1 MPNSSAG
8 WPSDSVE
15 PRFLSREQV
24 DELHGE
30 ALARFGG
37 TSGVRDSGL
46 VDSALA
52 SAQHT
57 YFYGHGDVFDI
68 AAAYAFHLAEAQ
80 GYLDANKRTAV
91 LAALTFLA
99 GNGYYRTP
107 DQMVLYDAMIAIAEK
122 RLNKAGLAGIFRRL
136 AESH

>member
-1 MPNSSAG
+1 M
-8 WPSDSVE
+8 
-15 PRFLSREQV
+15 

-46 VDSALA
+46 IDSALA
-52 SAQHT
+52 SARNT
-57 YFYGHGDVFDI
+57 YLYGGGDEFDI

-80 GYLDANKRTAV
+80 GYLDGNKRTAV

-99 GNGYYRTP
+99 GNRSYRTP
-107 DQMVLYDAMIAIAEK
+107 DQEVLYDAMIAIAEK
-122 RLNKAGLAGIFRRL
+122 RLNKAGLAEIFRRL
-136 AESH
+136 AESY